1 MVRRTKE
8 KVISS
13 YVMPIIFVLSLF
25 PPFAWEDIG
34 VSLTSPMVNRFVYSF
49 FHASVWHCL
58 ANLFCYYQILHY
70 YLPSWRII
78 LLSYIVAVSVPDFV
92 LTELPTVGM
101 SAMIYALIGCIT
113 FYVQRKVYYISWVLF
128 YILIGFFF
136 PNVNALAH
144 LYAYCV
150 GSLYSLLT
158 APLCR
163 MK

>member
-1 MVRRTKE
+1 MVRRKKE
-8 KVISS
+8 KTISL
-13 YVMPIIFVLSLF
+13 YVAPIILMLSIF
-25 PPFAWEDIG
+25 PIFDWETIG
-34 VSLTSPMVNRFVYSF
+34 VATQSPWWNRLIYSF
-49 FHASVWHCL
+49 FHASIWHCL
-58 ANLFCYYQILHY
+58 ANLFCYFQILHY

-78 LLSYIVAVSVPDFV
+78 LLSYIVAVLVPDFV

-101 SAMIYALIGCIT
+101 SAMIYSLLGCIT
-113 FYVQRKVYYISWVLF
+113 FYVQRKVYYVSWVSF
-128 YILIGFFF
+128 YILIGFLF
-136 PNVNALAH
+136 PNVNALIH